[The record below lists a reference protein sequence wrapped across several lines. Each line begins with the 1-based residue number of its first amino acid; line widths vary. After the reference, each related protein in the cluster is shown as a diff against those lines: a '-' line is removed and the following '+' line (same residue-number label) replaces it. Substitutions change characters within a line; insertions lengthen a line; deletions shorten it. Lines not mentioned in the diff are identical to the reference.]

1 MIAAPPVSAGEAHDK
16 MTEPLPGVAT
26 RPVGAPARAAATTA
40 TPALL
45 DPTPAIFTALTRYKY
60 VVPFVSAV
68 SLYKV
73 PATLLATVVQV
84 TPPSLDRSML

>member
-1 MIAAPPVSAGEAHDK
+1 MFVGETHDK
-16 MTEPLPGVAT
+16 MTDPLPGVAT
-26 RPVGAPARAAATTA
+26 KPVGAPARAAATTA

-68 SLYKV
+68 SLYEV
-73 PATLLATVVQV
+73 PTTLLATDVQL
-84 TPPSLDRSML
+84 TPPLLERSML